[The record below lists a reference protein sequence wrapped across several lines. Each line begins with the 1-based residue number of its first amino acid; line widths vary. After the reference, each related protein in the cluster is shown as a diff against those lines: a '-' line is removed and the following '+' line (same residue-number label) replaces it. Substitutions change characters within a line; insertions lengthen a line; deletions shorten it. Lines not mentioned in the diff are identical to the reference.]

1 MPHAL
6 HNSYINLLVMFL
18 CIFTYPWHVQCS
30 FSCSTLCVCSI
41 FIFTFPLCN
50 LIPSG
55 EDGDQE
61 HIRKNRS
68 MSKENEEGEHK
79 EEERGGQGKG
89 MEKWKRTSR
98 RQLEQELPKEKER
111 DN

>member
-18 CIFTYPWHVQCS
+18 CILLILGMSNVHFPLPH
-30 FSCSTLCVCSI
+30 CVCSI

-55 EDGDQE
+55 EDEDQE

-68 MSKENEEGEHK
+68 MSKENEGEDK

-89 MEKWKRTSR
+89 MEKWKRASR
-98 RQLEQELPKEKER
+98 RQLEQEVPKEKEKR
-111 DN
+111 